1 MGVHGQA
8 DTESSAI
15 MTKHH
20 RNALAA
26 SFGRVLD
33 HGLAHGYTTNPA
45 VLLDLALRLGFS
57 RKAPV
62 AHGVREARLCDVQEA
77 CDALARMP
85 PSDLE
90 RVTAQYGR
98 ARVSDALN
106 KALAEVVAAHASGA
120 APASWTP
127 AQRAMVRPLL
137 ESGHGPDRGAGSE
150 FHAPKPPHVG
160 AASSTMTFPR
170 LEGLESLRGAGVP
183 LSTFLP
189 SWLSEEADFTPV
201 LSQRALPAA
210 KDTPPTRPYAES
222 NGSASNT
229 TVSSPPQMPGFIT
242 RGMQKQ

>member
-1 MGVHGQA
+1 LSPGKLRWVPLSQA

-20 RNALAA
+20 RTALAA

-77 CDALARMP
+77 CDALSRMP

-98 ARVSDALN
+98 ARVSDALI
-106 KALAEVVAAHASGA
+106 A
-120 APASWTP
+120 APGPNFTRRSRRTSA
-127 AQRAMVRPLL
+127 LL
-137 ESGHGPDRGAGSE
+137 R
-150 FHAPKPPHVG
+150 
-160 AASSTMTFPR
+160 R
-170 LEGLESLRGAGVP
+170 R
-183 LSTFLP
+183 
-189 SWLSEEADFTPV
+189 
-201 LSQRALPAA
+201 
-210 KDTPPTRPYAES
+210 
-222 NGSASNT
+222 
-229 TVSSPPQMPGFIT
+229 
-242 RGMQKQ
+242 